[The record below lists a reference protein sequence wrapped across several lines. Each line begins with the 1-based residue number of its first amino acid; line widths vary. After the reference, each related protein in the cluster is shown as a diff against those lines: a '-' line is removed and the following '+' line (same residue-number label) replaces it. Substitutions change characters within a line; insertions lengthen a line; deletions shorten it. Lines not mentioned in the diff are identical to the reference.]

1 MDKYSVTVK
10 RDLESLRGMD
20 VASLLDELA
29 EAKQQA
35 LRLRF
40 GLATG
45 QQDNTSELGRVR
57 RRIARI
63 NTVLRQ
69 REIAAAEGT
78 VGR

>member
-1 MDKYSVTVK
+1 VDKYSVTVK
-10 RDLESLRGMD
+10 RDLDSLRAMD
-20 VASLLDELA
+20 VSALLEELA

-63 NTVLRQ
+63 NTVLRA
-69 REIAAAEGT
+69 REIAAAEGKA
-78 VGR
+78 G